1 MLRTALRCAGA
12 GTQIRTYGTLHSI
25 PLLIQASGVDRVGL
39 VKEVTACIYTH
50 QGTIRESR
58 MMKIGG
64 DFCLMMK
71 ALLPE
76 NTQARVRFTL
86 ETELGLSVSIR
97 RSREADSRSASEMLR
112 KLKLT
117 GVDSP
122 GIVASVADM
131 LARLDI
137 SILSIE
143 SHVENAAF
151 SNQEMFTSTVT
162 VCFPNVQAIAS
173 LEEGLQQMEN
183 QTDVDVWLI
192 ED

>member
-1 MLRTALRCAGA
+1 
-12 GTQIRTYGTLHSI
+12 
-25 PLLIQASGVDRVGL
+25 
-39 VKEVTACIYTH
+39 
-50 QGTIRESR
+50 